1 MDHATEVDI
10 AVAFIDAP
18 GMRLLLPDLLA
29 ALVRPQA
36 SHPSDPPR
44 RIRVLTSDY
53 LDITDPR
60 GAAAA
65 SCRLLPVVHGPQSDE
80 RGVFGLSHSHDVEW
94 WPASEPS
101 RQTT

>member
-1 MDHATEVDI
+1 MARATEIDI
-10 AVAFIDAP
+10 AVAFINAL
-18 GMRLLLPDLLA
+18 GMRWLMPDLLVV
-29 ALVRPQA
+29 LVHPQA
-36 SHPSDPPR
+36 LHPPDPPR

-65 SCRLLPVVHGPQSDE
+65 GCRLLPVVHGRQSDE

-94 WPASEPS
+94 
-101 RQTT
+101 